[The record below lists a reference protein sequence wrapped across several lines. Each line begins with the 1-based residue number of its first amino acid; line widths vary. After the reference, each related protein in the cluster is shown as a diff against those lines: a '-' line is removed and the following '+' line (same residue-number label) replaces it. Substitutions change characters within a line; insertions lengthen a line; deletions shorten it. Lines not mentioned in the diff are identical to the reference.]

1 MRKAFSLIEL
11 LITVALAGA
20 MAIFSFNFIDS
31 TTLSKESIK
40 TELQSHLN
48 LISSAIFQCK
58 ELSNS
63 MPIQSDAS
71 LANNTLLNTLDCNT
85 SVPYKLDGG
94 KGTFIPPPLNNF
106 TAYTATQNGSEFYIT
121 TTTTINSRNDD
132 VLKDLNSTYSAQQYV
147 LTYDTSTAYLNFYI
161 SR

>member
-11 LITVALAGA
+11 LLTVALAGA
-20 MAIFSFNFIDS
+20 MAIFSFSYIDS
-31 TTLSKESIK
+31 ATLSKESIK

-63 MPIQSDAS
+63 MPIQSNGS

-85 SVPYKLDGG
+85 STPYPLDGG

-106 TAYTATQNGSEFYIT
+106 TDYTATQNGSEFYIT
-121 TTTTINSRNDD
+121 TTTAINSRNDD

>member
-1 MRKAFSLIEL
+1 
-11 LITVALAGA
+11 
-20 MAIFSFNFIDS
+20 
-31 TTLSKESIK
+31 
-40 TELQSHLN
+40 
-48 LISSAIFQCK
+48 
-58 ELSNS
+58 
-63 MPIQSDAS
+63 MPIQSNGS

-85 SVPYKLDGG
+85 STPYPLDGG

-106 TAYTATQNGSEFYIT
+106 TDYTATQNGSEFYIT
-121 TTTTINSRNDD
+121 TTTAINSRNDD

>member
-1 MRKAFSLIEL
+1 VRKAFSLIEL
-11 LITVALAGA
+11 LLTVALAGA
-20 MAIFSFNFIDS
+20 MAIFSFSYIDS
-31 TTLSKESIK
+31 ATLSKESIK

-63 MPIQSDAS
+63 MPIQSNGS

-85 SVPYKLDGG
+85 STPYPLDGG

-106 TAYTATQNGSEFYIT
+106 TDYTATQNGSEFYIT
-121 TTTTINSRNDD
+121 TTTAINSRNDD

>member
-11 LITVALAGA
+11 LITIALAGA
-20 MAIFSFNFIDS
+20 MAIFSFSYIDS
-31 TTLSKESIK
+31 TTLSKDTIK
-40 TELQSHLN
+40 TQLQSHLN
-48 LISSAIFQCK
+48 LITSAIFQCK

-63 MPIQSDAS
+63 MPVQSNGS
-71 LANNTLLNTLDCNT
+71 LANNTLLNTLECNT
-85 SVPYKLDGG
+85 STPYRLDGG

-106 TAYTATQNGSEFYIT
+106 TEYRATHNGSEFYIS

-132 VLKDLNSTYSAQQYV
+132 VLKDLNSTYSPQQYV
-147 LTYDTSTAYLNFYI
+147 LTYDTSTASLNFYI

>member
-11 LITVALAGA
+11 LITIALAGA
-20 MAIFSFNFIDS
+20 MAIFSFSYIDS
-31 TTLSKESIK
+31 TTLSKDTI
-40 TELQSHLN
+40 TTQLQSHLN
-48 LISSAIFQCK
+48 LITSAIFQCK

-63 MPIQSDAS
+63 MPIQSDGS

-85 SVPYKLDGG
+85 STPYQLDGG

-106 TAYTATQNGSEFYIT
+106 TDYRATQNGSEFYIS